1 MVLKKGKNKETSE
14 SDLLKRG
21 FNIRTRRNMR
31 IRENTTALF
40 KDVSSFL
47 FPYII

>member
-31 IRENTTALF
+31 ISRNVGVRLLEA
-40 KDVSSFL
+40 VS
-47 FPYII
+47 